1 VALDA
6 ELQGAP
12 VGLDLDHMQ
21 GRVHRPHLF
30 LRRACSRVGTYLIHQ
45 EVDRFAGYEPQ
56 LPLVTAETQA
66 SWGRF
71 NSTVLPFLL
80 SRGAEGD
87 LESLPEDPATQ
98 QKADDNGDYRDDQP
112 GGSAA

>member
-1 VALDA
+1 
-6 ELQGAP
+6 
-12 VGLDLDHMQ
+12 
-21 GRVHRPHLF
+21 
-30 LRRACSRVGTYLIHQ
+30 
-45 EVDRFAGYEPQ
+45 
-56 LPLVTAETQA
+56 
-66 SWGRF
+66 
-71 NSTVLPFLL
+71 VLPFLL